1 LNSSFKRRHLPGLSI
16 RVVHRS
22 LKNCDLAADT
32 VSGFDQFFPI
42 WVFFVRHMVPYGSV
56 RRGNPGTLYA
66 ITGPVVVPKAA
77 RLRVNEARFV

>member
-1 LNSSFKRRHLPGLSI
+1 LNI
-16 RVVHRS
+16 WVVHGPPQN
-22 LKNCDLAADT
+22 LDLAADT

-66 ITGPVVVPKAA
+66 ITGPVVVQRPLALA
-77 RLRVNEARFV
+77 